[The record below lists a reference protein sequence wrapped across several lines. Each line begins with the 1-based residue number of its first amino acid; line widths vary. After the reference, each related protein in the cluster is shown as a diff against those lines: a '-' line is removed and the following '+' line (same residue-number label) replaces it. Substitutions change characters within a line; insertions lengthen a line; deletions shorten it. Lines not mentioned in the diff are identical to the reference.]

1 MIIVDMMEVGITFL
15 YAALGILV
23 GNMILT
29 EITNLIDICIRGKD
43 NGENL

>member
-1 MIIVDMMEVGITFL
+1 MIIVDMMDVGITFL

-29 EITNLIDICIRGKD
+29 EVTNLIDIFTGGQNI
-43 NGENL
+43 GEDL